1 TQCSNCHHFGHHT
14 NKCASPSS
22 YYWCT
27 LLHFTGQHSSP
38 TSTCHLHG
46 HPCSHF
52 TVRYVNCD
60 GPHESHSTI
69 C

>member
-1 TQCSNCHHFGHHT
+1 QCSNCHHFRHYS
-14 NKCASPSS
+14 NKCASPSPCH
-22 YYWCT
+22 WCT
-27 LLHFTGQHSSP
+27 FPHSTQERSYP
-38 TSTCHLHG
+38 TSTCHLRG

-52 TVRYVNCD
+52 TPRCVNCD